1 MLISNG
7 RTSAS
12 VPNKII
18 HSSGNVGMGT
28 FTPNSI
34 LQVGDKS
41 IRYIVHLH
49 KGNNHKHLEV
59 LKNFPFIILTNHLYS
74 NTFKDFFLI

>member
-7 RTSAS
+7 RTPAS
-12 VPNKII
+12 FPNKIV

-34 LQVGDKS
+34 LQVGVIS
-41 IRYIVHLH
+41 PSVILFIYIRGIAI
-49 KGNNHKHLEV
+49 N
-59 LKNFPFIILTNHLYS
+59 ILRS
-74 NTFKDFFLI
+74 